1 MNTIKNM
8 KTPISLHTTRH
19 ALRNSLLCGWIL
31 ATGLPLAV
39 QSQNYSTP
47 YTFTTIAGKAGTA
60 GIADGTNNDARFDG
74 LYSLAADGAGNLYG
88 VEFGA
93 NTIRKAT
100 LDGTN
105 WVVTTLAGKAGMD
118 GSADGTNSAA
128 RFNGPSYLAVD
139 SATNIYVT
147 EYYNQTIRKV
157 APVGTNWVVT
167 TLAGKAPLEGSAD
180 GTNSAAR
187 FNGPTGMAMD
197 TNGDLYVADF
207 NGQAIRKVAPVGTN
221 WVVTTLA
228 GLAGSPGSADGT
240 NSAARFNDPVAGA
253 VDSAGNLYVADCYNQ
268 TIRKVAPVG
277 TNWVVTTL
285 AGLAGSPGSADGTN
299 RAARFNYPNS
309 VSIDS
314 LGNVYVADNGSDTI
328 RKVTPVGTNWVVTTL
343 AGKPRVTGSADG
355 TGSAARFNFT
365 AVINGQSGGTVVVD
379 SAGNLYVP
387 DYGNYAIRKGTP
399 PLIIGSSGSGFGVN
413 GGQFGFALTGPSG
426 QSVVVE
432 SSTDL
437 VNWLPLWT
445 NTLTFPAALTF
456 SDPQIGVNSN
466 RFYRAFRQ

>member
-8 KTPISLHTTRH
+8 KTRISLHRTRH

-47 YTFTTIAGKAGTA
+47 YTFTTIAGNAGTA
-60 GIADGTNNDARFDG
+60 GIADGTNNGARFDG

-105 WVVTTLAGKAGMD
+105 WVVTTLAGGAGLE

-128 RFNGPSYLAVD
+128 RFNGPSYLALD

-147 EYYNQTIRKV
+147 DYYNQTIRKV

-167 TLAGKAPLEGSAD
+167 TLAGKAGLEGSAD

-187 FNGPTGMAMD
+187 FNGP
-197 TNGDLYVADF
+197 
-207 NGQAIRKVAPVGTN
+207 
-221 WVVTTLA
+221 
-228 GLAGSPGSADGT
+228 
-240 NSAARFNDPVAGA
+240 
-253 VDSAGNLYVADCYNQ
+253 
-268 TIRKVAPVG
+268 
-277 TNWVVTTL
+277 
-285 AGLAGSPGSADGTN
+285 
-299 RAARFNYPNS
+299 NS

-314 LGNVYVADNGSDTI
+314 LGNFYVADNGSDTI

-343 AGKPRVTGSADG
+343 AGKPGVTGSADG

-387 DYGNYAIRKGTP
+387 DYGNYTIRKGTP

-466 RFYRAFRQ
+466 RFYRAFTQ